1 MRISRAQFKYALRY
15 AKSIEETARADSLAS
30 DFFDKNIDDFWSS
43 VRRSTQSSTILSNC
57 IDDVSGEVDIS
68 NFWKEH
74 FERILNGGI
83 CNAQLKQ
90 SVVGKLQ
97 STKYDQ
103 NMLVSSED
111 IRDIVNKLRCGKSSG
126 PDGISAESLKF
137 SHSRLYYYVLL
148 SLCFSL

>member
-1 MRISRAQFKYALRY
+1 MLSDMQ
-15 AKSIEETARADSLAS
+15 SIEETARADSLAS

-90 SVVGKLQ
+90 PVVGKLQ
-97 STKYDQ
+97 SIKYDATCLFAVKIFVTSLINSNVASLQ
-103 NMLVSSED
+103 VLMASVLSLSSFL
-111 IRDIVNKLRCGKSSG
+111 ILGYM
-126 PDGISAESLKF
+126 
-137 SHSRLYYYVLL
+137 YYYHYVFH
-148 SLCFSL
+148 CA